1 METQPSTSSFFQGA
15 SPKLTFVFG
24 LVSGVG
30 ATALLVLGFSVFGGK
45 FTKTVASANTNS
57 GTTADTNAAPT
68 TYGDVKAVS
77 KDDYIRGDKNAKV
90 TLVEYSDL
98 ECPFCKSFHPTSTK
112 ILNDYKGKVNLVF
125 RHFPLSFHAN
135 APKQAQAALC
145 VGELGGADKYY
156 KFIDKIFERTTSN
169 GSGFALTALGPL
181 AKEVGVNQSK
191 FQDCLDSGK
200 MQARVSAEEAD
211 GQQAGAT
218 GTPTTF
224 VIKDGKSVTAIPG
237 AYSYDQVKSIVDQA
251 LSS

>member
-1 METQPSTSSFFQGA
+1 METQPNTSFFQGA
-15 SPKLTFVFG
+15 SPKLTYVFG
-24 LVSGVG
+24 LVTGIG

-45 FTKTVASANTNS
+45 LTKSVAAANTNTTTTNTD
-57 GTTADTNAAPT
+57 TTAP
-68 TYGDVKAVS
+68 TYGNVKAVS

-135 APKQAQAALC
+135 APKEAQAALC
-145 VGELGGADKYY
+145 VASLGGSEKYFS
-156 KFIDKIFERTTSN
+156 FIDKIFERTTSN
-169 GSGFALTALGPL
+169 GTGFSLTALGPL
-181 AKEVGVNQSK
+181 AKEVGVNQAK

-224 VIKDGKSVTAIPG
+224 VVKDGKTVTAIPG
-237 AYSYDQVKSIVDQA
+237 AYSYDQVKAIIDQA
-251 LSS
+251 I